1 MGIRSHGNSKSQ
13 YMMKGV
19 RYSDSKPRT
28 ISGGTS
34 GTGPLKVGNKAGLKA
49 DANRTPS
56 SKMSGGVFKN
66 GGRA

>member
-1 MGIRSHGNSKSQ
+1 MSIRSHGNSKSQ

-19 RYSDSKPRT
+19 RYSDGNKGRT
-28 ISGGTS
+28 ISGGTA

-49 DANRTPS
+49 DANRTPAKGAAS
-56 SKMSGGVFKN
+56 VFKP